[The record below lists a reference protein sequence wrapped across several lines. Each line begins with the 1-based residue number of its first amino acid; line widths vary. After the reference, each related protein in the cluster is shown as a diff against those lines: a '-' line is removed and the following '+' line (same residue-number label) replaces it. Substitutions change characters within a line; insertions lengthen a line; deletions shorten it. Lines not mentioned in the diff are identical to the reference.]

1 VNKQF
6 TLKRSVIAVAL
17 TLGAAPLAFAQT
29 SSDTTTTDTNIQRVV
44 VTGSNIKR
52 MDSET
57 GAPIVTLK
65 REDIKATGANTVRQ
79 VLDTVT
85 GFDTGSLTDNG
96 NSSSFASGA
105 TAASIHGLG
114 KQATLVL
121 INGRRISNYAL
132 ADGGQQTFQNLDSIP
147 ADAIERIDI
156 LYNGAAATYGSDAM
170 AGVVNIITKSTY
182 QGLHISGSAQA
193 NENYHYGGEKT
204 AAIMG
209 GFGNIDNDRYNV
221 FANVEFYKR
230 KGVNRDEV
238 RGYYPAWYT
247 QYVNPSYGAP
257 SLYSFPGNLNEPAG
271 AGHASVRTAV
281 ASCPQSMRNSSNLCQ
296 QDING
301 LTQVTDPAER
311 VNLFTQGRFKI
322 NERAEAY
329 AEVSYSH
336 TKTAY
341 LSTPYAIAAGSPIT
355 WFDGLRKVSQSVAL
369 PKLAVGNPA
378 NPYAF
383 PVGVDY
389 RFADFTDMWTSPT
402 VSNQYRVMAGVQGTF
417 GSGWSYDAAFG
428 RVGAESKVR
437 SRGPDR
443 TAMPGAVS
451 SGQYVIGG
459 PNQRSLLE
467 QMFPVIGTDGDTHQ
481 DWVDAKVQGEVAQL
495 PAGPLT
501 VAFGGEFRR
510 ESQYVKSTENV
521 VQAQIVGRGSL
532 WIDGERNLSA
542 LYVDMAAP
550 ITKKLDA
557 EFQVRMDKTS
567 GFESHLSPQ
576 LQLKYKVVPSL
587 LLRATGGTGFR
598 TPNIPE
604 TLGKVGLTGFF
615 NSTLD
620 PRRCDTAIAIRDI
633 LKKGNAADQSDA
645 TTAYNSGCLT
655 SVPAMISSNT
665 GLKPETSRSLTL
677 GGVWEPFKSTSFT
690 ADYWRIERRN
700 EISYRPPSFVL
711 ARELSDPAYAKLM
724 VRNDI
729 SQQDQRLA
737 ARANELSPGAN
748 IAWGAGTIQSL
759 LLNYENFGKT
769 EVSGID
775 FSAATRINY
784 GSYGTLGLGMT
795 NTLNLSYKQWDPTKL
810 VYRPDVIGNYG
821 SPKLV
826 SDFTASWKKGNLTST
841 LRVHRFSGTSLNYNE
856 TDYATWN
863 AAGCAARIKPTGDLP
878 CWLRPDVRTDLSF
891 LYTGFKNLRLTATIR
906 NALLQAAPIDLRSG
920 SGLRPR
926 SFKVGAEYEF

>member
-1 VNKQF
+1 MKKTLTMTQIAAAAAALCACTAAMAQQDTDQKQ
-6 TLKRSVIAVAL
+6 TDQAITRVI
-17 TLGAAPLAFAQT
+17 
-29 SSDTTTTDTNIQRVV
+29 

-52 MDSET
+52 LDTET
-57 GAPIVTLK
+57 GAPIITLK

-79 VLDTVT
+79 VLDTIT
-85 GFDTGSLTDNG
+85 GFDTGTLTDNG
-96 NSSSFASGA
+96 NSTSFASGA

-132 ADGGQQTFQNLDSIP
+132 ADGGQQNFQNLDSIP
-147 ADAIERIDI
+147 ADAIERIDV

-170 AGVVNIITKSTY
+170 AGVVNIITRSTY
-182 QGLHISGSAQA
+182 QGLHASASAQA
-193 NENYHYGGEKT
+193 NENYRYGGEKT
-204 AAIMG
+204 AALMG
-209 GFGNIDNDRYNV
+209 GIGNIDTDRYNV
-221 FANVEFYKR
+221 YADVEFYKR
-230 KGVNRDEV
+230 KAVNRDET

-247 QYVNPSYGAP
+247 QYVNPSFGAP

-271 AGHASVRTAV
+271 AGHAAVRTAV
-281 ASCPQSMRNSSNLCQ
+281 ASCPQSQRNASNLCT

-311 VNLFTQGRFKI
+311 VNLFSQGRFKI
-322 NERAEAY
+322 NEHAEAF

-336 TKTAY
+336 TKTSY

-355 WFDGLRKVSQSVAL
+355 WFDGLRKVSQSVPL

-378 NPYAF
+378 NPYSF
-383 PVGVDY
+383 PVGIDY
-389 RFADFTDMWTSPT
+389 RFADYLDMWSSPT
-402 VSNQYRVMAGVQGTF
+402 TSNQYRVMAGVEGTF
-417 GSGWSYDAAFG
+417 GDGWTYDTAIG
-428 RVGAESKVR
+428 RVGADSKVR

-443 TAMPGAVS
+443 TMMPGAVS

-459 PNQRSLLE
+459 PNPRSLLE

-481 DWVDAKVQGEVAQL
+481 DFVDGKVQHDLAQL
-495 PAGPLT
+495 PGGPLT
-501 VAFGGEFRR
+501 MVLGGEFRR

-532 WIDGERNLSA
+532 WIDGQRNLSA
-542 LYVDMAAP
+542 VYLDMDAP
-550 ITKKLDA
+550 ITKKFDA
-557 EFQVRMDKTS
+557 EAQVRMDKAE
-567 GFESHLSPQ
+567 GFDSHFSPQ
-576 LQLKYKVVPSL
+576 LQLKYKLAPSL
-587 LLRATGGTGFR
+587 LLRGTVGTGFR

-615 NSTLD
+615 NNSLD

-633 LKKGNAADQSDA
+633 LKKGTAADQSDA

-655 SVPAMISSNT
+655 SIPAMISSNT
-665 GLKPETSRSLTL
+665 NLKPETSRSLTF
-677 GGVWEPFKSTSFT
+677 GAAWEPIRNTSLT

-711 ARELSDPAYAKLM
+711 SRELTDPSYAKLL

-729 SQQDQRLA
+729 SQQDLRLA

-748 IAWGAGTIQSL
+748 IAWDAGTIQSL

-775 FSAATRINY
+775 FSAATRVNF
-784 GSYGTLGLGMT
+784 GSYGTLGLNMT
-795 NTLNLSYKQWDPTKL
+795 NTLNLTYKLWDPTKL
-810 VYRPDVIGNYG
+810 VYRPNFVGNYG

-826 SDFTASWKKGNLTST
+826 TDFSASWKKGALTST
-841 LRVHRFSGTSLNYNE
+841 LRVHRFSGTSLNYYE

-863 AAGCAARIKPTGDLP
+863 TAGCQARIKPTADLP
-878 CWLRPDVRTDLSF
+878 CWVRPDVRTDLSF
-891 LYTGFKNLRLTATIR
+891 AYTGFKNLRLSMTIR
-906 NALLQAAPIDLRSG
+906 NALLEAAPVDLRSG
-920 SGLRPR
+920 SSLRPR
-926 SFKVGAEYEF
+926 SIKLGAEYDF

>member
-1 VNKQF
+1 MKTQ
-6 TLKRSVIAVAL
+6 IAAAVAAL
-17 TLGAAPLAFAQT
+17 CACQAVMAQQT
-29 SSDTTTTDTNIQRVV
+29 SDTQQETVTHVI

-52 MDSET
+52 LDTET
-57 GAPIVTLK
+57 GAPIITLK

-85 GFDTGSLTDNG
+85 GFDTGTLTDNG

-105 TAASIHGLG
+105 TAVSIHGLG

-121 INGRRISNYAL
+121 VNGRRISNYAL
-132 ADGGQQTFQNLDSIP
+132 ADGGQQTFQNVDAIP
-147 ADAIERIDI
+147 ADAVERIDI

-170 AGVVNIITKSTY
+170 AGVVNIITRTTY
-182 QGLHISGSAQA
+182 QGVRASATAQA

-204 AAIMG
+204 ASLMG
-209 GFGNIDNDRYNV
+209 GFGNLDNDRFNV
-221 FANVEFYKR
+221 FADVDFYKR
-230 KGVNRDEV
+230 QNVNRDQV

-271 AGHASVRTAV
+271 AGHAAVRTAV

-311 VNLFTQGRFKI
+311 VNLFSQARFKI
-322 NERAEAY
+322 NERTEAF

-336 TKTAY
+336 DKTSY
-341 LSTPYAIAAGSPIT
+341 LSTPYAIAAGSPT
-355 WFDGLRKVSQSVAL
+355 NWFDGLRRVSQSVAM

-378 NPYAF
+378 NPYSF
-383 PVGVDY
+383 PVGIDY
-389 RFADFTDMWTSPT
+389 RFADYTDMWSSPT
-402 VSNQYRVMAGVQGTF
+402 TSNQYRVMAGLQGTLF
-417 GSGWSYDAAFG
+417 NGWTYDTAIG
-428 RVGAESKVR
+428 RVGADTKAR

-443 TAMPGAVS
+443 TAMPNAVS

-459 PNQRSLLE
+459 PNPRSLLE
-467 QMFPVIGTDGDTHQ
+467 QMFPVIGTDGNSHQ
-481 DWVDAKVQGEVAQL
+481 DWVDGKIQGDLAQL
-495 PAGPLT
+495 PGGPLT
-501 VAFGGEFRR
+501 VAVGGEFRR
-510 ESQYVKSTENV
+510 ESQYVKSTDNV
-521 VQAQIVGRGSL
+521 VQAQIIGRGSL
-532 WIDGERNLSA
+532 WIDGQRNLSA
-542 LYVDMAAP
+542 VYADVNMP
-550 ITKKLDA
+550 ITKKFNA
-557 EFQVRMDKTS
+557 EAQVRMDKS
-567 GFESHLSPQ
+567 DGFAAHLSPQ
-576 LQLKYKVVPSL
+576 LQLTYKLVPSL
-587 LLRATGGTGFR
+587 LLRGTAGTGFR

-655 SVPAMISSNT
+655 SVPAMISANT
-665 GLKPETSRSLTL
+665 ALKPETSRNLTV
-677 GGVWEPFKSTSFT
+677 GAVWEPAKNTSFS

-711 ARELSDPAYAKLM
+711 ARELTDPNYAKLL

-729 SQQDQRLA
+729 SQQDLRLA
-737 ARANELSPGAN
+737 ARANELAPGSN
-748 IAWGAGTIQSL
+748 IAWAAGTIQSL

-769 EVSGID
+769 EVSGVDFTAFSRID
-775 FSAATRINY
+775 Y
-784 GSYGTLGLGMT
+784 GSYGTLSLNMT
-795 NTLNLSYKQWDPTKL
+795 NTLNLTAKLWDPTNQ
-810 VYRPDVIGNYG
+810 VYRPNLIGNYG
-821 SPKLV
+821 NPKLV
-826 SDFTASWKKGNLTST
+826 TDFSASWKKGNLTST
-841 LRVHRFSGTSLNYNE
+841 LRVHRFSGTTLNSSE
-856 TDYATWN
+856 TDVNTWN
-863 AAGCAARIKPTGDLP
+863 VAGCQARIKPTGDLP
-878 CWLRPDVRTDLSF
+878 CWIRPDVRTDLSF
-891 LYTGFKNLRLTATIR
+891 AYTGFKNLRLSMTIR

-926 SFKVGAEYEF
+926 SFKVGAEYQF

>member
-1 VNKQF
+1 MMTQ
-6 TLKRSVIAVAL
+6 IAAAAAAL
-17 TLGAAPLAFAQT
+17 CAYSAAMAQQ
-29 SSDTTTTDTNIQRVV
+29 DTQQQPEQSITRVV

-52 MDSET
+52 LDSET
-57 GAPIVTLK
+57 GAPIITLK

-85 GFDTGSLTDNG
+85 GFDTGTLTDNG

-170 AGVVNIITKSTY
+170 AGVVNIITRTTY
-182 QGLHISGSAQA
+182 DGIHLSASAQQ
-193 NENYHYGGEKT
+193 NENFRYGGERT
-204 AAIMG
+204 ASIMG
-209 GFGNIDNDRYNV
+209 GIGDLDTNRYNLYGD
-221 FANVEFYKR
+221 VEFYKR
-230 KGVNRDEV
+230 KAVNRDETKN
-238 RGYYPAWYT
+238 YYPAWYT
-247 QYVNPSYGAP
+247 QYVNPSFGAP

-281 ASCPQSMRNSSNLCQ
+281 ASCPATMRNSSNLCQ
-296 QDING
+296 QDVNG

-322 NERAEAY
+322 NDHAEAF
-329 AEVSYSH
+329 AEVSYSR
-336 TKTAY
+336 TKTDY

-355 WFDGLRKVSQSVAL
+355 WFDGLRRVSQSVAL

-378 NPYAF
+378 NPYSF
-383 PVGVDY
+383 PVGIDY
-389 RFADFTDMWTSPT
+389 RFADYLDMWSAPT
-402 VSNQYRVMAGVQGTF
+402 HSSQYRAMAGLQGTF
-417 GSGWSYDAAFG
+417 GNGWSYDTAIG
-428 RVGAESKVR
+428 RVGADSKVR

-443 TAMPGAVS
+443 TLMPGAVS
-451 SGQYVIGG
+451 SGQYKIGG
-459 PNQRSLLE
+459 PNPRDLLE
-467 QMFPVIGTDGDTHQ
+467 QMFPVIGTDGTTHQ
-481 DWVDAKVQGEVAQL
+481 DWVDGKVQGDIGKL
-495 PAGPLT
+495 PGGPMTLA
-501 VAFGGEFRR
+501 VGGEFRR

-532 WIDGERNLSA
+532 WIDGERNLA
-542 LYVDMAAP
+542 AVYADLYAP
-550 ITKKLDA
+550 ITKKLEA
-557 EFQVRMDKTS
+557 EAQVRMDKAD

-576 LQLKYKVVPSL
+576 LQLKYKLAPSL
-587 LLRATGGTGFR
+587 LLRGTAGTGFR

-655 SVPAMISSNT
+655 SVPAMISANT
-665 GLKPETSRSLTL
+665 ALKPETSRSLTI
-677 GGVWEPFKSTSFT
+677 GGVWEPVKNTSFS
-690 ADYWRIERRN
+690 ADYWKIERRN

-711 ARELSDPAYAKLM
+711 ARELTDPSYAKLL

-729 SQQDQRLA
+729 SQQDLRLA
-737 ARANELSPGAN
+737 ARANELAPGSN
-748 IAWGAGTIQSL
+748 LAWAAGTIQSL

-769 EVSGID
+769 EVTGID
-775 FSAATRINY
+775 FTAATRINY
-784 GSYGTLGLGMT
+784 GAYGTLALNMT
-795 NTLNLSYKQWDPTKL
+795 NTLNLSDRAWDPTKL
-810 VYRPDVIGNYG
+810 QYRPNFIGNYG
-821 SPKLV
+821 YPKLV
-826 SDFTASWKKGNLTST
+826 TDFSASWRKGALTST
-841 LRVHRFSGTSLNYNE
+841 LRVHRFSGTTLNASEN
-856 TDYATWN
+856 DINTWN
-863 AAGCAARIKPTGDLP
+863 AAGCQARIKPTPDLP
-878 CWLRPDVRTDLSF
+878 CWIRPDVRTDLSF
-891 LYTGFKNLRLTATIR
+891 LYTGFKNLRLSMTIR

-926 SFKVGAEYEF
+926 SIKVGAEYDF